1 MNYTMEDKTMY
12 PRKLKALCLFVA
24 LSFVFIPVEQAMAQ
38 IGGSTVVAGSVA
50 IPMTGTVINTTSG
63 ASIGQFNG
71 SFTMNAFTRDSISN
85 IISANGVIGGV
96 ITDPTGRV
104 LASGIQSIALPVILS
119 ALSAVELK
127 TPLSAGP
134 RVIPAAFRAGTRPR
148 VAPMQAGG
156 CGVLQMA
163 VGGAAAVNVMGF
175 NVAVN
180 PAMVNVSSSASGSVG
195 GLVCQI
201 LGIVGGLLGDPTSLL
216 NSLLGSLTG
225 LLRGTTGGLLGGLL

>member
-1 MNYTMEDKTMY
+1 MY
-12 PRKLKALCLFVA
+12 PRKLRMLCLFVA
-24 LSFVFIPVEQAMAQ
+24 LWFVFMPIEQAMAQ
-38 IGGSTVVAGSVA
+38 SGSAVVAGSVA
-50 IPMTGTVINTTSG
+50 LPITGTVVNTTSG
-63 ASIGQFNG
+63 ATIGQFNG

-85 IISANGVIGGV
+85 IISANGIIGGV
-96 ITDPTGRV
+96 ITDPTGHV

-156 CGVLQMA
+156 CGVLQMT

-180 PAMVNVSSSASGSVG
+180 PAIVNVSSSASGSVG

-201 LGIVGGLLGDPTSLL
+201 LGLVGGLLDPTNLL

>member
-1 MNYTMEDKTMY
+1 MY
-12 PRKLKALCLFVA
+12 PRKLRMLCLFVA
-24 LSFVFIPVEQAMAQ
+24 LWFVFMPIEQAMAQ
-38 IGGSTVVAGSVA
+38 SGSAVVAGSVA
-50 IPMTGTVINTTSG
+50 LPITGTVINTTSG
-63 ASIGQFNG
+63 ATIGQFNG

-85 IISANGVIGGV
+85 IISANGIIGGV
-96 ITDPTGRV
+96 ITDPTGHV

-156 CGVLQMA
+156 CGVLQMT

-180 PAMVNVSSSASGSVG
+180 PAIVNVSSSASGSVG

-201 LGIVGGLLGDPTSLL
+201 LGLVGGLLDPTNLL

>member
-1 MNYTMEDKTMY
+1 MY
-12 PRKLKALCLFVA
+12 PRKLRMLCLFVA
-24 LSFVFIPVEQAMAQ
+24 LWFVFMPIEQAMAQ
-38 IGGSTVVAGSVA
+38 SGSAVVAGSVA
-50 IPMTGTVINTTSG
+50 LPITGTVINTTSG
-63 ASIGQFNG
+63 ATIGQFNG

-85 IISANGVIGGV
+85 IISANGIIGGV
-96 ITDPTGRV
+96 ITDPTGHV

-156 CGVLQMA
+156 CGVLQMT

-180 PAMVNVSSSASGSVG
+180 PAIVNVSGGASGSVG

-201 LGIVGGLLGDPTSLL
+201 LGLVGGLLDPTNLL

-225 LLRGTTGGLLGGLL
+225 LLRGTSGGLLGGLL

>member
-1 MNYTMEDKTMY
+1 MY
-12 PRKLKALCLFVA
+12 PRKLRMLCLFVA
-24 LSFVFIPVEQAMAQ
+24 LWFVFMPIEQAMAQ
-38 IGGSTVVAGSVA
+38 TGSAVVAGSVA
-50 IPMTGTVINTTSG
+50 LPITGTVVNTTSG
-63 ASIGQFNG
+63 ATIGQFNG

-85 IISANGVIGGV
+85 IISANGIIGGV
-96 ITDPTGRV
+96 ITDPTGHV

-156 CGVLQMA
+156 CGVLQMT

-180 PAMVNVSSSASGSVG
+180 PAIVNVSSSASGSVG

-201 LGIVGGLLGDPTSLL
+201 LGLVGGLLDPTSLL

>member
-1 MNYTMEDKTMY
+1 M
-12 PRKLKALCLFVA
+12 
-24 LSFVFIPVEQAMAQ
+24 
-38 IGGSTVVAGSVA
+38 
-50 IPMTGTVINTTSG
+50 NTTSG
-63 ASIGQFNG
+63 ATIGQFNG
-71 SFTMNAFTRDSISN
+71 SFTINAFTRDVISN
-85 IISANGVIGGV
+85 VISANGVIGGV

-104 LASGIQSIALPVILS
+104 LTSGIQSIALPVILS
-119 ALSAVELK
+119 TLSAVELK

-134 RVIPAAFRAGTRPR
+134 RVIPAAFRAAARPR

-156 CGVLQMA
+156 CGVLQMT

-180 PAMVNVSSSASGSVG
+180 PAIVNVSSSASGSVG

-201 LGIVGGLLGDPTSLL
+201 LGLVGGLLDPTNLL